1 MPREHVVKVKLSAA
15 EKASMAAAAE
25 REGLA
30 LAAYLGQAGMDRA
43 EHRAVPVPALQQ
55 EMLTV
60 LLRAESLVSRAGA
73 NVNQAVARFHATGQP
88 GLDLE
93 AAVAYCAR
101 VARHLEEA
109 AELVRRRLR

>member
-1 MPREHVVKVKLSAA
+1 VVKVKLSAA
-15 EKASMAAAAE
+15 EKASMSAAAE

-60 LLRAESLVSRAGA
+60 LLRAESLVSRAGT
-73 NVNQAVARFHATGQP
+73 NVNQAVARFHATGRP
-88 GLDLE
+88 ALDLE
-93 AAVAYCAR
+93 SSAAYCAR
-101 VARHLEEA
+101 VARHLDEA